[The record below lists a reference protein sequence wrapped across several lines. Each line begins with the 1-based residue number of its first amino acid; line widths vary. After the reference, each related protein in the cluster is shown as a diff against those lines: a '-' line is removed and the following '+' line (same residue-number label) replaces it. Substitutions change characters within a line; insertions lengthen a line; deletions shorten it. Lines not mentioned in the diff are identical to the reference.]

1 MITKIELALI
11 ERLKR
16 GLGKLASDVASY
28 GGEFDDE
35 HLNVRRLPCVLV
47 SYGSSR
53 LEAKSMSSRGG
64 RFESVDTFAVLVLAR
79 SMRSNASGRHGGV
92 NEREIGVNQ
101 LIFAV
106 KYLLANQTL
115 GGLVKPIKPVRVRTL
130 WNNQQ
135 VKAERLSAY
144 AVEFEISYTDLP
156 ALEDG
161 VFPVGSS
168 DRDHPEWLFGH
179 YQGELEN
186 TVMLERISGVVYDPS
201 SQVKVDIVVEAKD
214 ESKSG

>member
-35 HLNVRRLPCVLV
+35 HLNIRRLPCVLV
-47 SYGSSR
+47 SYGGSR

-106 KYLLANQTL
+106 KYLLVNQTL

-156 ALEDG
+156 SLEDG
-161 VFPVGSS
+161 EFPTGSAES
-168 DRDHPEWLFGH
+168 EHPEWLFSH
-179 YQGELEN
+179 YQGQLQVEVPL
-186 TVMLERISGVVYDPS
+186 MRIEGQIITLNK
-201 SQVKVDIVVEAKD
+201 QVEIGMNVETKD
-214 ESKSG
+214 ESESG

>member
-35 HLNVRRLPCVLV
+35 HLNVRRLPCVLT
-47 SYGSSR
+47 SYGGSR
-53 LEAKSMSSRGG
+53 LTAKSMSGRGAQ
-64 RFESVDTFAVLVLAR
+64 FESVDTFAVLVLAR
-79 SMRSNASGRHGGV
+79 SMRSDASGRHGGV
-92 NEREIGVNQ
+92 NRREIGVNQ

-106 KYLLANQTL
+106 KYLLTNQTL

-144 AVEFEISYTDLP
+144 AVEFEIRYSDLP

-161 VFPVGSS
+161 AFPEGSVEPA
-168 DRDHPEWLFGH
+168 HPEWLFSY

-186 TVMLERISGVVYDPS
+186 AVALEGVNGVIYDPTN
-201 SQVKVDIVVEAKD
+201 QAKVEFMVEAKN
-214 ESKSG
+214 ESESS